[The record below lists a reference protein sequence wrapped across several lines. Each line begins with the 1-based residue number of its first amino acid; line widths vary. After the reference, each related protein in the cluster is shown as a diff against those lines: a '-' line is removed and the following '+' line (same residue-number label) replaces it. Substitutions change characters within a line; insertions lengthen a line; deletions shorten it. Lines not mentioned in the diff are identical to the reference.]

1 MIRSTSGRKAK
12 LQALSALCLTAFLAA
27 CGGGGGGGDPVPVP
41 VLVPASAISFVCSG
55 PVCNSASGNA
65 QYGTGST
72 RVWTYNNTATASTM
86 VDISLTGVIA
96 GQSVTVIYSN
106 GSGTATTAPLNGVS
120 PGRVQSSLV
129 VAADKGV
136 SSAAGSAEH
145 DHDDAD
151 HTKRLDN
158 NREIIKQFLSVSG
171 AKSAFNQ
178 AGFEALSAPTQA
190 FYAPTAVNATKTW
203 IDYGGAGTSPVNYAT
218 TAQATCTVPSGRNVV
233 VWVDPVAQASGK
245 ATASSINAFASSYC
259 GSTGGYGQIASLLGE
274 AWGTAAAAKYSNLI
288 PDSPLQEINIVVVNA
303 PATAGWAGYFSGG
316 NNFLKSASQPYSN
329 QALVFFINANQLQA
343 SLNFTLSTLLH
354 ETTHMVNFYQRSV
367 LKGYSHDT
375 WLEETSAMMTED
387 IVGPTVIKNADLSSY
402 NKIAVTR
409 LPGYLGTG
417 GAVSLINWPNLSGP
431 NYYMGGAFGAFLNRR
446 YGLAMYQ
453 QIATSCVD
461 GTGLAGVTSY
471 ACLDGLIK
479 KGGGN
484 GYSDEFA
491 RFGASIFGALPAAGA
506 PLGYGYPSVTSMGYT
521 LMPIDVSAIATKIP
535 TAAAT
540 LASGFTPTT
549 HTYLRDTIAA
559 GATTYTRR
567 GIVLPAN
574 TTVSVV
580 VK

>member
-1 MIRSTSGRKAK
+1 
-12 LQALSALCLTAFLAA
+12 
-27 CGGGGGGGDPVPVP
+27 
-41 VLVPASAISFVCSG
+41 VL
-55 PVCNSASGNA
+55 
-65 QYGTGST
+65 YGTGGT
-72 RVWTYNNTATASTM
+72 KVWTYNNTATTSTTL
-86 VDISLTGVIA
+86 DISLTGVVA
-96 GQSVTVIYSN
+96 GQPVTVIYSN
-106 GSGTATTAPLNGVS
+106 GSGTATSAPSNGVS
-120 PGRVQSSLV
+120 PDRLLSSSV
-129 VAADKGV
+129 FAPDKGV
-136 SSAAGSAEH
+136 SLAAGSPRH
-145 DHDDAD
+145 DHDDAE

-158 NREIIKQFLSVSG
+158 NREITKQFLSVSG
-171 AKSAFNQ
+171 TKSVFSQ
-178 AGFEALSAPTQA
+178 AGFDALSAPTQA

-203 IDYGGAGTSPVNYAT
+203 IDYGGAGTTPTNYPT

-245 ATASSINAFASSYC
+245 ATAASINAFATSYC

-288 PDSPLQEINIVVVNA
+288 PDSALQEINIVVVDA
-303 PATAGWAGYFSGG
+303 PATAGWAGYFYGG
-316 NNFLKSASQPYSN
+316 NNFLKSTSLPYSN

-387 IVGPTVIKNADLSSY
+387 IVGPTVIKNTDGSSY

-431 NYYMGGAFGAFLNRR
+431 NYYMGGAFGAFLNRS
-446 YGLAMYQ
+446 YGLSIYKQ
-453 QIATSCVD
+453 LVTSCAD
-461 GTGLAGVTSY
+461 GTGAAGVTSY
-471 ACLDGLIK
+471 TCLDGLIK
-479 KGGGN
+479 SSGGT

-535 TAAAT
+535 SVASA

-559 GATTYTRR
+559 GATSYTRR
-567 GIVLPAN
+567 GVVIPAN
-574 TTVSVV
+574 TSVSVV
-580 VK
+580 LK